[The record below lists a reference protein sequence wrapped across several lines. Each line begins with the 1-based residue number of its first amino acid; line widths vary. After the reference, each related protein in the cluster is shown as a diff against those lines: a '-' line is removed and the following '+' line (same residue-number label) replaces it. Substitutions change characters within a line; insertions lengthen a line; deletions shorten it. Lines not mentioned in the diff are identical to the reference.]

1 MFIFRQCLLRG
12 CVVLNGG
19 MIYSID
25 LTMTQENFASDQ
37 EQKGHNVFSRNTFHH
52 EVNSYDGI
60 TDINTGITY
69 KEFKETI

>member
-25 LTMTQENFASDQ
+25 LTMTQENFPSDH
-37 EQKGHNVFSRNTFHH
+37 EQKGHNVFSRYTFHH